1 MLDLKELSLQSQKL
15 QSRNQLRQDDGKA
28 EYHKAVGYLKV
39 YISQPNRDML
49 LLAIQALMQAS
60 RLNRSNP
67 MPYVL
72 LGRLYWSMGLT
83 ELALRYLKASQ
94 FLAPDLPAVR
104 ELRELLTTGQKPDTL
119 SDEASPVG
127 DSEETD
133 FDALYDELEKM
144 IQTELQFV
152 MGMNLD
158 LKPST
163 EPDWI
168 AALDEHLKRL
178 RQSSMLISEN
188 LHLVDLEFDTSE
200 LKQLFR
206 PVEKRLKQ
214 LENLSIQTQKISDLL
229 TQILSTLALVDA
241 QLNHS
246 NFGETHLE
254 SILDQCDG
262 FADQIDDFQSQGYSI
277 SSLEIQYEALVA
289 KMEIWQ
295 DKIDQNL

>member
-15 QSRNQLRQDDGKA
+15 QSRNQLRQDDGKV
-28 EYHKAVGYLKV
+28 EYHKAIGYLKI
-39 YISQPNRDML
+39 YISQPKRETL

-60 RLNRSNP
+60 RLNRSDP

-83 ELALRYLKASQ
+83 ALALQYLKASQ
-94 FLAPDLPAVR
+94 FLAPDLPAVN
-104 ELRELLTTGQKPDTL
+104 ELCELLTTGQKPETF
-119 SDEASPVG
+119 SDEASPDR
-127 DSEETD
+127 DSEDPD

-144 IQTELQFV
+144 IQTELHFV

-163 EPDWI
+163 EPNWMD
-168 AALDEHLKRL
+168 ALAEHLKRL
-178 RQSSMLISEN
+178 RQSSLMIDEN
-188 LHLVDLEFDTSE
+188 LRMVDLEFDTSE

-206 PVEKRLKQ
+206 PVELRLKQ
-214 LENLSIQTQKISDLL
+214 LENLLILTQKILDLL
-229 TQILSTLALVDA
+229 TQIRMTLDVVDA
-241 QLNHS
+241 QLNDS

-254 SILDQCDG
+254 NILDQCDS
-262 FADQIDDFQSQGYSI
+262 FADQIDDLQSQGCTTF
-277 SSLEIQYEALVA
+277 SLENQYEVLVE
-289 KMEIWQ
+289 KLNLWQ